1 MRIKT
6 AASPRPHSDLTPMID
21 MTFQLIAFFMVLINF
36 TEAEQDQRIQL
47 PSSILAKPPEA
58 PLEDPIT
65 LQLMKNGEVVVFG
78 DTITLDSLPSYLI
91 REGEAL
97 ELADK
102 KRQDATIIIRAD
114 AGAATGQVQEMIK
127 ICQDAR
133 FEQFALRAKEA
144 VDY

>member
-1 MRIKT
+1 
-6 AASPRPHSDLTPMID
+6 
-21 MTFQLIAFFMVLINF
+21 MVLINF

-78 DTITLDSLPSYLI
+78 DTIPLDSLPSYLI

-114 AGAATGQVQEMIK
+114 AEAATGQVQEMIK
-127 ICQDAR
+127 ILSGCEVRAIRTSSQGSGGLLI
-133 FEQFALRAKEA
+133 ENGLRRPEPNMILSGN
-144 VDY
+144 